1 MDNNCRCHEH
11 AAFRK
16 RHFCKLSLGQI
27 PLDLRIASSC
37 YVRFHKQEN
46 TFYNPSNFS
55 LIFVL
60 NFSLESC
67 FFDSRDKITIGTAQ
81 WTRSEGYSY
90 FYINLLLRSDEARMF
105 FIFLRSDWPLF
116 IQGGIPAQPGKYF
129 PYKFF
134 ITEWKTSRLKFS
146 LCIVIRHLLFC

>member
-1 MDNNCRCHEH
+1 MNNNCRCHEH
-11 AAFRK
+11 AACRK

-46 TFYNPSNFS
+46 TFYNPRNFS
-55 LIFVL
+55 FIFLL

-67 FFDSRDKITIGTAQ
+67 FFDSWDKITIGTAQ

-116 IQGGIPAQPGKYF
+116 IQGEIPAHQENIF
-129 PYKFF
+129 H
-134 ITEWKTSRLKFS
+134 TSSSLRNEKRLALNF
-146 LCIVIRHLLFC
+146 LCV